1 MYTQEIQFPEI
12 MENEITTFWQ
22 QREEGYIKGVSNKR
36 LFWVSLTSPNHTKAV
51 VVINGRVE
59 SAWKYQEIF
68 YDLFQQGFDVYS
80 FDHRGQGLSER
91 LVEDQQIGYVDN
103 FSDYIDDMALLVD
116 SFNLNHYQHRFIL
129 AHSMGGAIATRYI
142 QNYPAHNFDAIAL
155 SAPMYGVTMPW
166 YQKPIARYLTPV
178 IATLVSKPTYISKN
192 RAYYAKP
199 FDINPLTS
207 SLPRYTWFRELYERQ
222 PKLKLGGPSA
232 RWVWQGLVAAEQCI
246 RNAHRINIP
255 LLLLQGT
262 ADKIVS
268 NQAQHKFIN
277 QLNKTNS
284 ENKLVIIEGS
294 KHEILFESDKYR
306 NLALENTIRFFS
318 AI

>member
-1 MYTQEIQFPEI
+1 MYTQETQFPEI

-22 QREEGYIKGVSNKR
+22 QRKEGYIKGVSDKR
-36 LFWVSLTSPNHTKAV
+36 LFWVSLISPNHTKAV

-91 LVEDQQIGYVDN
+91 LVEDQQIGYVDD
-103 FSDYIDDMALLVD
+103 FSDYINDMALLVD
-116 SFNLNHYQHRFIL
+116 SFKLNRYQQRFIL

-142 QNYPAHNFDAIAL
+142 QNHPSHNFDAIAL

-178 IATLVSKPTYISKN
+178 ISVLFNRPIYISKN
-192 RAYYAKP
+192 RSYFAKP

-207 SLPRYTWFRELYERQ
+207 SLPRYTWFRELYERH

-246 RNAHRINIP
+246 RNTHRINIP

-284 ENKLVIIEGS
+284 ENELVIIEGS

-306 NLALENTIRFFS
+306 NLALENTMRFFS